1 MSITVSSATNAELT
15 ALWQGLDA
23 INRVDYQGEEE
34 LRSFRYSLG
43 GGTPPIPVQVA
54 PAPNVVLVEEG
65 AIDPRTQW
73 TPEQAEMLKREE
85 ERVRE
90 HARFNHNMPRPSVNI
105 QRNSVQI
112 PPGMSPASVLP
123 AEMQEFL
130 RT

>member
-1 MSITVSSATNAELT
+1 MNLEELKAQIKELDDT
-15 ALWQGLDA
+15 IALKAKEL
-23 INRVDYQGEEE
+23 EE

-43 GGTPPIPVQVA
+43 GGTPPIPVHSDLSEDQHIVA
-54 PAPNVVLVEEG
+54 TG

>member
-1 MSITVSSATNAELT
+1 MNLEELKAQIKELDDT
-15 ALWQGLDA
+15 IALKAKEL
-23 INRVDYQGEEE
+23 EE